1 MVQRWRCPT
10 VLRVKTVI
18 IAVIGAV
25 VALVFLPL
33 WFGVPVVVL
42 LALWAAGMTVFGSS
56 VVINPE
62 AGLLV
67 FGMGLITRRV
77 RLTDV
82 TAVLVDRSKV
92 SVARS
97 AGGEISLYAWR
108 KSALDGWLHVPA
120 EADEIGHAISAAV
133 ALAQDAQRRAAEAAA
148 TASAA
153 ATAPAEAGATATPA
167 GPPVRVGSAASTR
180 STLATALL
188 GCAGLV
194 ALGAALVV
202 RVRWHDD
209 PVMTTLGVAL
219 ALALGVSGLFYL
231 LAALW
236 LLLTGR
242 DPARAPGAA
251 AADRAARSS
260 ADRPARSSADHAADH
275 AADRAGAV

>member
-10 VLRVKTVI
+10 VLRVKAVV
-18 IAVIGAV
+18 IAVISAV

-33 WFGVPVVVL
+33 WFGVPVAVL
-42 LALWAAGMTVFGSS
+42 LALWAAGMTVSGSS
-56 VVINPE
+56 VQINPE

-77 RLTDV
+77 RLTDI

-92 SVARS
+92 SVARP

-108 KSALDGWLHVPA
+108 KSALDGWLRVPA

-133 ALAQDAQRRAAEAAA
+133 ALAQDARRRDAGVAVDAE
-148 TASAA
+148 
-153 ATAPAEAGATATPA
+153 PA
-167 GPPVRVGSAASTR
+167 GPPVRVGSAARTR

-209 PVMTTLGVAL
+209 PVMTTLGVIL
-219 ALALGVSGLFYL
+219 ALALGICGLFYL

-242 DPARAPGAA
+242 APSRAPGAA
-251 AADRAARSS
+251 AADRAS
-260 ADRPARSSADHAADH
+260 A
-275 AADRAGAV
+275 V

>member
-1 MVQRWRCPT
+1 MRHNFSMVQRWRCPT
-10 VLRVKTVI
+10 VLRVKAVV

-25 VALVFLPL
+25 AALVFLPL
-33 WFGVPVVVL
+33 WFGVPVAVL
-42 LALWAAGMTVFGSS
+42 LALWAAGMTVSGSS
-56 VVINPE
+56 VVIDPE

-77 RLTDV
+77 RLADI

-108 KSALDGWLHVPA
+108 KSALDGWLRVPA
-120 EADEIGHAISAAV
+120 RADEIGHAISAAV
-133 ALAQDAQRRAAEAAA
+133 ALAQDARRRAAD
-148 TASAA
+148 
-153 ATAPAEAGATATPA
+153 AGQNAQPA
-167 GPPVRVGSAASTR
+167 GPPVRVGSSARTR

-209 PVMTTLGVAL
+209 PVMTTLGVIL
-219 ALALGVSGLFYL
+219 ALALGVCGLFYL

-242 DPARAPGAA
+242 AGLA
-251 AADRAARSS
+251 AADRAS
-260 ADRPARSSADHAADH
+260 A
-275 AADRAGAV
+275 VKQTV

>member
-10 VLRVKTVI
+10 VLRVKTVV

-33 WFGVPVVVL
+33 WFGVPVAVL

-77 RLTDV
+77 RLTDI

-108 KSALDGWLHVPA
+108 KSALDGWLRVPA
-120 EADEIGHAISAAV
+120 VAAEIAHAISAAV
-133 ALAQDAQRRAAEAAA
+133 ALAQDAQRRAEGENEGKSAEP
-148 TASAA
+148 S
-153 ATAPAEAGATATPA
+153 
-167 GPPVRVGSAASTR
+167 GPPVRVGSAARTR

-209 PVMTTLGVAL
+209 PVMTTLGVIL
-219 ALALGVSGLFYL
+219 ALALGVCGLFYL

-242 DPARAPGAA
+242 AGLA
-251 AADRAARSS
+251 AADRAS
-260 ADRPARSSADHAADH
+260 A
-275 AADRAGAV
+275 V

>member
-10 VLRVKTVI
+10 ALRVKAAV
-18 IAVIGAV
+18 IAVVGAL

-33 WFGVPVVVL
+33 WFGVPVAVL
-42 LALWAAGMTVFGSS
+42 LALWAAGMIVAGSS
-56 VVINPE
+56 VVISPE

-67 FGMGLITRRV
+67 FRMGLITRRV
-77 RLTDV
+77 RLTDI

-108 KSALDGWLHVPA
+108 KSALDGWLRVPA

-133 ALAQDAQRRAAEAAA
+133 ALAQDVQRRDAADADADAAA
-148 TASAA
+148 LAA
-153 ATAPAEAGATATPA
+153 AGAEPP
-167 GPPVRVGSAASTR
+167 GPPVRVGSAARTR

-194 ALGAALVV
+194 GVGAALVV
-202 RVRWHDD
+202 RVHWHDN
-209 PVMTTLGVAL
+209 PVMTTLGVIL
-219 ALALGVSGLFYL
+219 ALALGISGLFYL

-242 DPARAPGAA
+242 SGLA
-251 AADRAARSS
+251 AADRAST
-260 ADRPARSSADHAADH
+260 
-275 AADRAGAV
+275 V

>member
-1 MVQRWRCPT
+1 MRHNFSMVQRWRCPT
-10 VLRVKTVI
+10 LLRVKAVV

-25 VALVFLPL
+25 AALVFLPL
-33 WFGVPVVVL
+33 WFGVPVAVL
-42 LALWAAGMTVFGSS
+42 LALWAAGMTVSGSS
-56 VVINPE
+56 VVIDPE

-77 RLTDV
+77 RLADI

-108 KSALDGWLHVPA
+108 KSALDGWLRVPA
-120 EADEIGHAISAAV
+120 RADEIGHAISAAV
-133 ALAQDAQRRAAEAAA
+133 ALAQDARRRAAD
-148 TASAA
+148 
-153 ATAPAEAGATATPA
+153 AGQNAQPA
-167 GPPVRVGSAASTR
+167 GPPVRVGSSARTR

-209 PVMTTLGVAL
+209 PVMTTLGVIL
-219 ALALGVSGLFYL
+219 ALALGVCGLFYL

-242 DPARAPGAA
+242 AGLA
-251 AADRAARSS
+251 AADRAS
-260 ADRPARSSADHAADH
+260 A
-275 AADRAGAV
+275 VKQTV

>member
-1 MVQRWRCPT
+1 M
-10 VLRVKTVI
+10 LRVKSVV

-25 VALVFLPL
+25 AALVFLPL
-33 WFGVPVVVL
+33 WFGVPVAVL
-42 LALWAAGMTVFGSS
+42 LALWAAGMTVSGSS
-56 VVINPE
+56 VVIDPE

-77 RLTDV
+77 RLADI

-108 KSALDGWLHVPA
+108 KSALDRWLHVPA

-133 ALAQDAQRRAAEAAA
+133 ALAQDAQRRAADAAQNNQ
-148 TASAA
+148 
-153 ATAPAEAGATATPA
+153 PA
-167 GPPVRVGSAASTR
+167 GPPVRVGSSARTR

-209 PVMTTLGVAL
+209 PVMTTLGVIL
-219 ALALGVSGLFYL
+219 ALALGISGLFYL
-231 LAALW
+231 VAALW

-242 DPARAPGAA
+242 APSRAAGAA
-251 AADRAARSS
+251 AADRA
-260 ADRPARSSADHAADH
+260 
-275 AADRAGAV
+275 GAV

>member
-10 VLRVKTVI
+10 VLRVKTVV

-33 WFGVPVVVL
+33 WFGVPVAVL

-77 RLTDV
+77 RLTDI

-97 AGGEISLYAWR
+97 TGGEISLYAWR
-108 KSALDGWLHVPA
+108 KSALDRWLHVPA
-120 EADEIGHAISAAV
+120 ESDEIGHAISAAV
-133 ALAQDAQRRAAEAAA
+133 ALAQDVQRRAAEA
-148 TASAA
+148 
-153 ATAPAEAGATATPA
+153 EGDAGAEPA
-167 GPPVRVGSAASTR
+167 GPPVRVGSAARTR

-209 PVMTTLGVAL
+209 PVMTTLGVIL

-242 DPARAPGAA
+242 AGLA
-251 AADRAARSS
+251 AADRAS
-260 ADRPARSSADHAADH
+260 A
-275 AADRAGAV
+275 V

>member
-10 VLRVKTVI
+10 VLRVKTVV

-33 WFGVPVVVL
+33 WFGVPVAVL
-42 LALWAAGMTVFGSS
+42 LALWAVGMTVFGSS

-77 RLTDV
+77 RLTDI

-97 AGGEISLYAWR
+97 AGGEISLYTWR
-108 KSALDGWLHVPA
+108 KSALDRWLHVPA

-133 ALAQDAQRRAAEAAA
+133 ALAGDAQRRGAEAAENA
-148 TASAA
+148 GENAGEN
-153 ATAPAEAGATATPA
+153 AEPA
-167 GPPVRVGSAASTR
+167 GPPVRVGSAARTR

-209 PVMTTLGVAL
+209 PVMTTLGVIL
-219 ALALGVSGLFYL
+219 ALALGVCGLFYL

-242 DPARAPGAA
+242 AGLA
-251 AADRAARSS
+251 AADRAS
-260 ADRPARSSADHAADH
+260 A
-275 AADRAGAV
+275 V

>member
-1 MVQRWRCPT
+1 MVQRWRYPT
-10 VLRVKTVI
+10 VLRVKTVVRD
-18 IAVIGAV
+18 VIGAV

-33 WFGVPVVVL
+33 WFGVPVAVL
-42 LALWAAGMTVFGSS
+42 LALWAAGMTIFGSS

-77 RLTDV
+77 RLTDI

-97 AGGEISLYAWR
+97 NGGEISLYAWR
-108 KSALDGWLHVPA
+108 KSALDGWLRVPA

-133 ALAQDAQRRAAEAAA
+133 ALAQDAQRRAADAD
-148 TASAA
+148 
-153 ATAPAEAGATATPA
+153 AEPA
-167 GPPVRVGSAASTR
+167 GPPVRVGSAARTR

-194 ALGAALVV
+194 SLGAALVV

-209 PVMTTLGVAL
+209 PVMTTLGVIL
-219 ALALGVSGLFYL
+219 ALALGISGLFYL

-242 DPARAPGAA
+242 AGLA
-251 AADRAARSS
+251 AADRAS
-260 ADRPARSSADHAADH
+260 A
-275 AADRAGAV
+275 VKQTV

>member
-10 VLRVKTVI
+10 VLRVKAVV

-33 WFGVPVVVL
+33 WFGVPVAVL
-42 LALWAAGMTVFGSS
+42 LAMWAAGMTVAGSS

-67 FGMGLITRRV
+67 FRMGLITRRV
-77 RLTDV
+77 RLTGI

-108 KSALDGWLHVPA
+108 KSALDGWLRVPD
-120 EADEIGHAISAAV
+120 EADQIGHAISAAV
-133 ALAQDAQRRAAEAAA
+133 ALAQDAQRR
-148 TASAA
+148 TAD
-153 ATAPAEAGATATPA
+153 AGPRAGQDARPA
-167 GPPVRVGSAASTR
+167 GPPVRAGSSARTR

-209 PVMTTLGVAL
+209 PVMTTLGVI
-219 ALALGVSGLFYL
+219 LALGLGICGLFYL
-231 LAALW
+231 LVAFW
-236 LLLTGR
+236 MLLTGR
-242 DPARAPGAA
+242 AGVT
-251 AADRAARSS
+251 
-260 ADRPARSSADHAADH
+260 AADH
-275 AADRAGAV
+275 ASAVRETVKQTVKQSS

>member
-1 MVQRWRCPT
+1 MRHTFPMVQRWRCPT
-10 VLRVKTVI
+10 VLRVKAVV

-33 WFGVPVVVL
+33 WFGVPVAVL
-42 LALWAAGMTVFGSS
+42 LALWAAGMTVAGSS

-62 AGLLV
+62 VGLLV
-67 FGMGLITRRV
+67 FRMGLITRRV
-77 RLTDV
+77 RLTDI

-108 KSALDGWLHVPA
+108 KSALDRWLRVP
-120 EADEIGHAISAAV
+120 DESDQIGHAISAAV
-133 ALAQDAQRRAAEAAA
+133 ALAQDAERRAADAAHN
-148 TASAA
+148 
-153 ATAPAEAGATATPA
+153 AGQDARADARPA
-167 GPPVRVGSAASTR
+167 GPAVRVGSSARTR

-209 PVMTTLGVAL
+209 PVMTTLGVIL
-219 ALALGVSGLFYL
+219 ALALGVCGLFYL
-231 LAALW
+231 LVALW
-236 LLLTGR
+236 MLLTGR
-242 DPARAPGAA
+242 APSRAPGAA
-251 AADRAARSS
+251 AADRASAVKQSVKQTVKQTVKQSS
-260 ADRPARSSADHAADH
+260 
-275 AADRAGAV
+275 

>member
-33 WFGVPVVVL
+33 WFGVPVAVL

-77 RLTDV
+77 RLTDI

-120 EADEIGHAISAAV
+120 EADQIGHAISAAV
-133 ALAQDAQRRAAEAAA
+133 ALAQDAQRRTAEADA
-148 TASAA
+148 TATAEA
-153 ATAPAEAGATATPA
+153 VAPAEAGATATPA

-209 PVMTTLGVAL
+209 PVMTTLGVIL

-242 DPARAPGAA
+242 AGLA
-251 AADRAARSS
+251 AADRAAQSS
-260 ADRPARSSADHAADH
+260 ADRPAQSSADRAAHSSADRP
-275 AADRAGAV
+275 ADRAGAV

>member
-10 VLRVKTVI
+10 ALRVKAVV
-18 IAVIGAV
+18 IAVVGAL

-33 WFGVPVVVL
+33 WFGVPVAVL
-42 LALWAAGMTVFGSS
+42 LALWAAGMIVVGSS

-67 FGMGLITRRV
+67 FRMGLITRRV
-77 RLTDV
+77 RLTDI

-92 SVARS
+92 SVARP

-108 KSALDGWLHVPA
+108 KSALDGWLRVPA

-133 ALAQDAQRRAAEAAA
+133 ALAQDAQRRD
-148 TASAA
+148 
-153 ATAPAEAGATATPA
+153 AGADADADAEPP
-167 GPPVRVGSAASTR
+167 GPPARVGSAARTR

-194 ALGAALVV
+194 AFGAALVV
-202 RVRWHDD
+202 RVHWHDN
-209 PVMTTLGVAL
+209 PVMTTLGVIL
-219 ALALGVSGLFYL
+219 ALALGISGLFYL

-242 DPARAPGAA
+242 SGLA
-251 AADRAARSS
+251 AADRAS
-260 ADRPARSSADHAADH
+260 A
-275 AADRAGAV
+275 G

>member
-1 MVQRWRCPT
+1 
-10 VLRVKTVI
+10 
-18 IAVIGAV
+18 

-33 WFGVPVVVL
+33 WFGVPVAVL
-42 LALWAAGMTVFGSS
+42 LALWAAGMTVSGSS
-56 VVINPE
+56 VVISPE

-77 RLTDV
+77 RLTDI

-97 AGGEISLYAWR
+97 AGGEISLYVWR
-108 KSALDGWLHVPA
+108 KSALDGWLRVPA

-133 ALAQDAQRRAAEAAA
+133 ALAQDARRRGAD
-148 TASAA
+148 
-153 ATAPAEAGATATPA
+153 AGAEPA
-167 GPPVRVGSAASTR
+167 GPPVRVGSAARTR

-209 PVMTTLGVAL
+209 PVMTTLGVIL
-219 ALALGVSGLFYL
+219 ALALGISGLFYL

-242 DPARAPGAA
+242 APSRAPGEA
-251 AADRAARSS
+251 AADRAS
-260 ADRPARSSADHAADH
+260 A
-275 AADRAGAV
+275 V

>member
-1 MVQRWRCPT
+1 M
-10 VLRVKTVI
+10 LRVKAVV

-33 WFGVPVVVL
+33 WFGVPVAVL
-42 LALWAAGMTVFGSS
+42 LALWAAGMTVAGSS

-77 RLTDV
+77 RLTDI

-108 KSALDGWLHVPA
+108 KSALDRWLRVPA

-133 ALAQDAQRRAAEAAA
+133 ALAQDARRRDAAA
-148 TASAA
+148 DAD
-153 ATAPAEAGATATPA
+153 AESA
-167 GPPVRVGSAASTR
+167 GPPVRVGSAARTR

-209 PVMTTLGVAL
+209 PVMTTLGVIL
-219 ALALGVSGLFYL
+219 ALALGISGLFYL

-242 DPARAPGAA
+242 APSRAPGAA
-251 AADRAARSS
+251 AADRAS
-260 ADRPARSSADHAADH
+260 AAKQT
-275 AADRAGAV
+275 V

>member
-10 VLRVKTVI
+10 ALRVKAVV
-18 IAVIGAV
+18 IAVAGAL

-33 WFGVPVVVL
+33 WFGVPVAVL
-42 LALWAAGMTVFGSS
+42 LALWAAGMIVFGSS
-56 VVINPE
+56 VAINPE

-67 FGMGLITRRV
+67 FRMGLITRRV
-77 RLTDV
+77 RLTDI

-92 SVARS
+92 SVARP

-108 KSALDGWLHVPA
+108 KSALDGWLRVPA

-133 ALAQDAQRRAAEAAA
+133 ALAQDVQRRDAD
-148 TASAA
+148 
-153 ATAPAEAGATATPA
+153 AGAGAEPS
-167 GPPVRVGSAASTR
+167 GPPVRVGSAARTR

-194 ALGAALVV
+194 AFGAALVV
-202 RVRWHDD
+202 RVHWHDN
-209 PVMTTLGVAL
+209 PVMTTLGVIL
-219 ALALGVSGLFYL
+219 ALALGISGLFYL

-242 DPARAPGAA
+242 SGLA
-251 AADRAARSS
+251 AADRAS
-260 ADRPARSSADHAADH
+260 AA
-275 AADRAGAV
+275 

>member
-10 VLRVKTVI
+10 ALRVKA
-18 IAVIGAV
+18 AVLAVVGAL

-33 WFGVPVVVL
+33 WFGVPVAVL

-77 RLTDV
+77 RLTDI

-108 KSALDGWLHVPA
+108 KSALDRWLRVPA

-133 ALAQDAQRRAAEAAA
+133 ALAQDAQRRAVGAAEDAGED
-148 TASAA
+148 
-153 ATAPAEAGATATPA
+153 AEPA
-167 GPPVRVGSAASTR
+167 GPPVRVGSSARTR

-209 PVMTTLGVAL
+209 PVMTTLGVIL

-242 DPARAPGAA
+242 AGLA
-251 AADRAARSS
+251 
-260 ADRPARSSADHAADH
+260 
-275 AADRAGAV
+275 AADRAGAGAAAV

>member
-1 MVQRWRCPT
+1 M
-10 VLRVKTVI
+10 LRVKAVV

-25 VALVFLPL
+25 AALVFLPL
-33 WFGVPVVVL
+33 WFGVPVAVL

-77 RLTDV
+77 RLTDI

-108 KSALDGWLHVPA
+108 KSALDRWLRVPA

-133 ALAQDAQRRAAEAAA
+133 ALAQDAQRRAAD
-148 TASAA
+148 
-153 ATAPAEAGATATPA
+153 AGQDAQPA
-167 GPPVRVGSAASTR
+167 GPPVRVGSAARTR

-209 PVMTTLGVAL
+209 PVMTTLGVIL
-219 ALALGVSGLFYL
+219 ALALGICGLFYL
-231 LAALW
+231 LVALW

-242 DPARAPGAA
+242 APSHAPGAA
-251 AADRAARSS
+251 AADRAR
-260 ADRPARSSADHAADH
+260 
-275 AADRAGAV
+275 VV

>member
-1 MVQRWRCPT
+1 MRHNFSMVQRWRCPT
-10 VLRVKTVI
+10 VLRVKAVV

-25 VALVFLPL
+25 AALVFLPL
-33 WFGVPVVVL
+33 WFGAPVAVL
-42 LALWAAGMTVFGSS
+42 LALWAAGMTVSGSS
-56 VVINPE
+56 VVIDPE

-77 RLTDV
+77 RLADI

-108 KSALDGWLHVPA
+108 KSALDGWLRVPA
-120 EADEIGHAISAAV
+120 RADEIGHAISAAV
-133 ALAQDAQRRAAEAAA
+133 ALAQDARRRAAD
-148 TASAA
+148 
-153 ATAPAEAGATATPA
+153 AGPNAQPA
-167 GPPVRVGSAASTR
+167 GPPVRVGSSARTR

-209 PVMTTLGVAL
+209 PVMTTLGVIL
-219 ALALGVSGLFYL
+219 ALALGVCGLFYL

-242 DPARAPGAA
+242 AGLA
-251 AADRAARSS
+251 AADRAS
-260 ADRPARSSADHAADH
+260 A
-275 AADRAGAV
+275 VKQTV

>member
-10 VLRVKTVI
+10 VLRVKA
-18 IAVIGAV
+18 AVIAAVGAL
-25 VALVFLPL
+25 VALVFFPL
-33 WFGVPVVVL
+33 WFGVPVAVL
-42 LALWAAGMTVFGSS
+42 LALWAAGIIVFGSS
-56 VVINPE
+56 VVISPE

-67 FGMGLITRRV
+67 FRMGLITRRV
-77 RLTDV
+77 RLTDI

-108 KSALDGWLHVPA
+108 KSALDGWLRVPA
-120 EADEIGHAISAAV
+120 DADEIGHAISAAV
-133 ALAQDAQRRAAEAAA
+133 ALAQDVQRRDAD
-148 TASAA
+148 
-153 ATAPAEAGATATPA
+153 AGAEPP
-167 GPPVRVGSAASTR
+167 GPPVRVGSAARTR

-202 RVRWHDD
+202 RVHWQDN
-209 PVMTTLGVAL
+209 PVMTTLGVIL
-219 ALALGVSGLFYL
+219 ALALGISGLFYL

-242 DPARAPGAA
+242 SGLA
-251 AADRAARSS
+251 AADRAST
-260 ADRPARSSADHAADH
+260 
-275 AADRAGAV
+275 V

>member
-10 VLRVKTVI
+10 VLRVKTVV

-33 WFGVPVVVL
+33 WFGAPVAVL
-42 LALWAAGMTVFGSS
+42 LAVWAAGMTVFGSS
-56 VVINPE
+56 AVINPE

-77 RLTDV
+77 RLTDI

-97 AGGEISLYAWR
+97 ADGEISLYAWR

-133 ALAQDAQRRAAEAAA
+133 ALAQDAKRSEAEADADA
-148 TASAA
+148 D
-153 ATAPAEAGATATPA
+153 AEPA
-167 GPPVRVGSAASTR
+167 GPPVRVGSAARTR

-209 PVMTTLGVAL
+209 PVMTTLGVVL

-242 DPARAPGAA
+242 AGLA
-251 AADRAARSS
+251 AADRAS
-260 ADRPARSSADHAADH
+260 A
-275 AADRAGAV
+275 V

>member
-10 VLRVKTVI
+10 VLRVKAVV

-33 WFGVPVVVL
+33 WFGLPVAVL
-42 LALWAAGMTVFGSS
+42 LALWAAGMTVAGSS

-62 AGLLV
+62 AGQLV

-77 RLTDV
+77 RLTDI

-97 AGGEISLYAWR
+97 AGGEISLYTWR
-108 KSALDGWLHVPA
+108 TSALDGWLRVPA
-120 EADEIGHAISAAV
+120 EADQIGHAISAAV
-133 ALAQDAQRRAAEAAA
+133 ALAQDARRRDADADAE
-148 TASAA
+148 
-153 ATAPAEAGATATPA
+153 PA
-167 GPPVRVGSAASTR
+167 GPPV
-180 STLATALL
+180 ATALL

-209 PVMTTLGVAL
+209 PVMTTLGVIL
-219 ALALGVSGLFYL
+219 ALALGICGLFYL
-231 LAALW
+231 LVALW

-242 DPARAPGAA
+242 ATARAPGAA
-251 AADRAARSS
+251 AADRAG
-260 ADRPARSSADHAADH
+260 AA
-275 AADRAGAV
+275 

>member
-1 MVQRWRCPT
+1 MRHNFPMVQRWRCPT
-10 VLRVKTVI
+10 ALRVKTVV

-33 WFGVPVVVL
+33 WFGVPVAVL
-42 LALWAAGMTVFGSS
+42 LALWAAGMTAFGSS

-77 RLTDV
+77 RLTDI

-108 KSALDGWLHVPA
+108 KSALDGWLRVPA
-120 EADEIGHAISAAV
+120 EAAEIGHAISAAV
-133 ALAQDAQRRAAEAAA
+133 ALAQDAQRRAAQADANVGA
-148 TASAA
+148 D
-153 ATAPAEAGATATPA
+153 AEPA
-167 GPPVRVGSAASTR
+167 GPPVRVGSAARTR

-209 PVMTTLGVAL
+209 PVMTTLGVIL

-242 DPARAPGAA
+242 AGLA
-251 AADRAARSS
+251 AADR
-260 ADRPARSSADHAADH
+260 

>member
-33 WFGVPVVVL
+33 WFGVPVAVL

-56 VVINPE
+56 VVVNPE

-67 FGMGLITRRV
+67 LGMGLITRRV
-77 RLTDV
+77 RLTDI

-108 KSALDGWLHVPA
+108 KSALDGWLRVPA

-133 ALAQDAQRRAAEAAA
+133 ALAQDARRRD
-148 TASAA
+148 
-153 ATAPAEAGATATPA
+153 AGADAEPA
-167 GPPVRVGSAASTR
+167 GPPVRAGSAARTR

-209 PVMTTLGVAL
+209 PVMTTLGVIL
-219 ALALGVSGLFYL
+219 ALALGICGLFYL

-242 DPARAPGAA
+242 APSRAPGAA
-251 AADRAARSS
+251 AADRAS
-260 ADRPARSSADHAADH
+260 A
-275 AADRAGAV
+275 V

>member
-1 MVQRWRCPT
+1 MVQHWRCPT
-10 VLRVKTVI
+10 ALRVKAVV
-18 IAVIGAV
+18 IAVVGAL
-25 VALVFLPL
+25 VALVFLPH
-33 WFGVPVVVL
+33 WFGIPVAVL
-42 LALWAAGMTVFGSS
+42 LGLWAAGMIAVGSS

-67 FGMGLITRRV
+67 FRMGLITRRV
-77 RLTDV
+77 RLTDI

-92 SVARS
+92 SVARA

-108 KSALDGWLHVPA
+108 KSALDGWLRVPA

-133 ALAQDAQRRAAEAAA
+133 ALAQDAQRRAAEADANVGTNVGVAA
-148 TASAA
+148 
-153 ATAPAEAGATATPA
+153 EPA
-167 GPPVRVGSAASTR
+167 GPPVRVGSAARTR

-209 PVMTTLGVAL
+209 PVMTTLGVI
-219 ALALGVSGLFYL
+219 LALGLGVCGLFYL

-242 DPARAPGAA
+242 AGLA
-251 AADRAARSS
+251 AADRAS
-260 ADRPARSSADHAADH
+260 A
-275 AADRAGAV
+275 V

>member
-1 MVQRWRCPT
+1 MRHNFSMVQRWRCPT
-10 VLRVKTVI
+10 VLRVKAVV

-33 WFGVPVVVL
+33 WFGVPVAAL
-42 LALWAAGMTVFGSS
+42 LALWAAGMTVSGSS

-77 RLTDV
+77 RLADI

-108 KSALDGWLHVPA
+108 KSALDGWLRVPA
-120 EADEIGHAISAAV
+120 EADQIGHAISAAV
-133 ALAQDAQRRAAEAAA
+133 ALAQDAQRRAADADQN
-148 TASAA
+148 
-153 ATAPAEAGATATPA
+153 AGQNAQPA
-167 GPPVRVGSAASTR
+167 GPPVRTGSSARTR

-209 PVMTTLGVAL
+209 PVMTTLGVIL
-219 ALALGVSGLFYL
+219 ALALGISGLFYL

-242 DPARAPGAA
+242 AGLA
-251 AADRAARSS
+251 AADRAS
-260 ADRPARSSADHAADH
+260 A
-275 AADRAGAV
+275 V

>member
-10 VLRVKTVI
+10 VLRVKAVV

-25 VALVFLPL
+25 IALVFLPL
-33 WFGVPVVVL
+33 WFGVPVAVL
-42 LALWAAGMTVFGSS
+42 LALWAAGMTVSGSS

-62 AGLLV
+62 VGLLV

-77 RLTDV
+77 RLTDI

-97 AGGEISLYAWR
+97 AGGEISLYTWR
-108 KSALDGWLHVPA
+108 KSALDGWLRIPA

-133 ALAQDAQRRAAEAAA
+133 ALAQDAQRREAAA
-148 TASAA
+148 ADQAA
-153 ATAPAEAGATATPA
+153 EPA
-167 GPPVRVGSAASTR
+167 GPPVRVGSAARTR
-180 STLATALL
+180 STLTTALL

-209 PVMTTLGVAL
+209 PVMTILGVIL

-242 DPARAPGAA
+242 AGLA
-251 AADRAARSS
+251 AADRASVA
-260 ADRPARSSADHAADH
+260 
-275 AADRAGAV
+275 

>member
-10 VLRVKTVI
+10 ALRVKAVV
-18 IAVIGAV
+18 IAVVGAL
-25 VALVFLPL
+25 VALVFLPH
-33 WFGVPVVVL
+33 WFGIPVAVL
-42 LALWAAGMTVFGSS
+42 LGLWAAGMIAVGSS

-67 FGMGLITRRV
+67 FRMGLITRRV
-77 RLTDV
+77 RLTDI

-92 SVARS
+92 SVARA

-108 KSALDGWLHVPA
+108 KSALDGWLRVPA

-133 ALAQDAQRRAAEAAA
+133 ALAQDVQRRDADADADAGAGAGAEAAA
-148 TASAA
+148 
-153 ATAPAEAGATATPA
+153 EPA
-167 GPPVRVGSAASTR
+167 GPPVRVGSSARTR

-202 RVRWHDD
+202 RVHWHDN
-209 PVMTTLGVAL
+209 PVMTTLGVIL
-219 ALALGVSGLFYL
+219 ALALGISGLFYL

-242 DPARAPGAA
+242 APSRAPGEA
-251 AADRAARSS
+251 AADRAS
-260 ADRPARSSADHAADH
+260 A
-275 AADRAGAV
+275 V